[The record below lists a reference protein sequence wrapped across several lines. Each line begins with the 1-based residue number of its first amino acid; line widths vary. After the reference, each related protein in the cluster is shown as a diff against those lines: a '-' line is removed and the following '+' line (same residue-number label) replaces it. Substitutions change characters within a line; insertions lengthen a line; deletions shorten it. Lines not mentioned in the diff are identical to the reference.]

1 MKLEL
6 LPDFAKPFKTKGYD
20 VRLVK
25 NSYQLFRV
33 TSKRVEGKKYPVL
46 SQEYIGTIDPV
57 KGLLPKKVVVK
68 TGVNDALVEYGLSY
82 FMYKRFNR
90 ELKRSLFNAGGN
102 ATPLTKLAIIKFIYG
117 HCEERFV
124 RLTYLGRDF
133 EFLPLYTQPSY
144 LKRID
149 KLLAKIQQLFTLL
162 VPDHADR
169 DYLIALLRDIKIST
183 SVLSTTID
191 YSDDIKAIFI
201 KYGIKYE

>member
-1 MKLEL
+1 M
-6 LPDFAKPFKTKGYD
+6 
-20 VRLVK
+20 
-25 NSYQLFRV
+25 
-33 TSKRVEGKKYPVL
+33 L

-102 ATPLTKLAIIKFIYG
+102 ATPLIKLAIIKFIYG

-201 KYGIKYE
+201 KYGIKSYISHLNLLNYRL